1 MCGIGHNTATSA
13 QLSWDWAEL
22 GKTFF
27 QILNFK
33 CTGLMFCMLNFMRSK
48 NDNLE
53 PKPYD
58 HFFSFLLLHVAKD
71 GRCRGQEGPYMM
83 INIFDFVV

>member
-1 MCGIGHNTATSA
+1 
-13 QLSWDWAEL
+13 
-22 GKTFF
+22 
-27 QILNFK
+27 
-33 CTGLMFCMLNFMRSK
+33 MFCMLNFMRSK